1 MGHFK
6 MFLFIIGLFLTIA
19 GAAAIDTPA
28 ELLTADYD
36 STIDWLLFTL
46 FTAIGLPVMFA
57 GILQMRN

>member
-1 MGHFK
+1 
-6 MFLFIIGLFLTIA
+6 MFLFFIGLFLTIA

-46 FTAIGLPVMFA
+46 FVSIGLPVMFA

>member
-1 MGHFK
+1 MGHFN
-6 MFLFIIGLFLTIA
+6 MFLFFIGLFLTIA
-19 GAAAIDTPA
+19 GTAAIDVPA

-46 FTAIGLPVMFA
+46 FVSIGLPVMFA

>member
-1 MGHFK
+1 
-6 MFLFIIGLFLTIA
+6 MFLFFLGLFLTIA

-57 GILQMRN
+57 GVLQMRS